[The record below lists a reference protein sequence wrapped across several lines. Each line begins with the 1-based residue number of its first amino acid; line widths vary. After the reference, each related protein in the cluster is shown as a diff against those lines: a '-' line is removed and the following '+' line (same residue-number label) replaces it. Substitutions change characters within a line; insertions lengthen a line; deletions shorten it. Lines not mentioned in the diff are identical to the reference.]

1 MSLVEL
7 TPQPIFM
14 PLPSLSTRI
23 FPIPMPVS
31 PFSGWASRMSSE
43 CDEPVLSAISSL
55 LKAFLRVKFEAVF
68 GRRRKWNVMQLEI
81 LAPKLAQDLFC
92 LLNYPPNL
100 LRNCG
105 LGVSS
110 SGRSQDD
117 QQDAGEV
124 GAGTLKGELKF
135 SSFESPRTKNA
146 SWIDQSRPFTHPSR
160 FHSPCKLVKMM

>member
-1 MSLVEL
+1 
-7 TPQPIFM
+7 
-14 PLPSLSTRI
+14 
-23 FPIPMPVS
+23 
-31 PFSGWASRMSSE
+31 MSSE

-55 LKAFLRVKFEAVF
+55 LKAFLRVKF

-124 GAGTLKGELKF
+124 EAGTLKGEINF
-135 SSFESPRTKNA
+135 SS
-146 SWIDQSRPFTHPSR
+146 I
-160 FHSPCKLVKMM
+160 

>member
-1 MSLVEL
+1 
-7 TPQPIFM
+7 
-14 PLPSLSTRI
+14 
-23 FPIPMPVS
+23 
-31 PFSGWASRMSSE
+31 
-43 CDEPVLSAISSL
+43 
-55 LKAFLRVKFEAVF
+55 
-68 GRRRKWNVMQLEI
+68 MQLEI

-124 GAGTLKGELKF
+124 EAGTLKGEPQLYLNRQGAR
-135 SSFESPRTKNA
+135 SILPVLT
-146 SWIDQSRPFTHPSR
+146 PPSCGAVVSQE
-160 FHSPCKLVKMM
+160 FNK